1 MHLPKEEIKTAQSIQ
16 IVIDLEI
23 KCNVLLINFS
33 FDYSKE
39 KLEETF
45 AKCEKCDYETK
56 VNLIGL
62 FNRSVRSKCCK
73 RYLF

>member
-62 FNRSVRSKCCK
+62 FNRSVRSKC
-73 RYLF
+73 